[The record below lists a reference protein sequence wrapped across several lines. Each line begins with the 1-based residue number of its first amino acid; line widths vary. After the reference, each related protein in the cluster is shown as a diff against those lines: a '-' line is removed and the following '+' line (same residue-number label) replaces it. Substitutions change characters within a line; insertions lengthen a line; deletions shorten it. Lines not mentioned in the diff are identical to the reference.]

1 MVIKAYTNGLST
13 RKIKHLAQSLG
24 IEDISASQ
32 VSEMNKNLDEMV
44 TEFQEM
50 KLEKEYSVIWID
62 AVYEKIRLEKH
73 VRSMA
78 VMIVKAINMEGK
90 LQIIAIEAME
100 NESEATYMKF
110 FNKLKS
116 RGIEKVWLC
125 VSDAHTGLQA
135 AIKNVGQVLYG
146 RGVKCIL

>member
-1 MVIKAYTNGLST
+1 
-13 RKIKHLAQSLG
+13 
-24 IEDISASQ
+24 
-32 VSEMNKNLDEMV
+32 MNKNLDEMV

-90 LQIIAIEAME
+90 L
-100 NESEATYMKF
+100 
-110 FNKLKS
+110 
-116 RGIEKVWLC
+116 
-125 VSDAHTGLQA
+125 
-135 AIKNVGQVLYG
+135 
-146 RGVKCIL
+146 